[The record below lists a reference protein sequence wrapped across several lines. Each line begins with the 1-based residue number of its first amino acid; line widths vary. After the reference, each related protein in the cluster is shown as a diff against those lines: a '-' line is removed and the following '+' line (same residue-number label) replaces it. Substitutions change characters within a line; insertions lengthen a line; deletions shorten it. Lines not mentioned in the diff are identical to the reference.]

1 MFINEKEIL
10 RFLHKKRI
18 VALLI
23 FTVLSSLL
31 SSCSVVDVH
40 KSAPLS
46 SSQRWIVL
54 PFQNYSQTPRAGE
67 QVEEMVATLFR
78 IRGIPNIEMYQVQD
92 EDKGGWLDFND
103 RKRQEKALLLA
114 IKHSASYAVTGS
126 VDEWQYKLGVGSEP
140 VVGLTIRVIE
150 IPSGAVVWSASGAQS
165 GWSTGSLSGTAQQLL
180 RELIANIE
188 IKKS

>member
-1 MFINEKEIL
+1 MFINNNEIL
-10 RFLHKKRI
+10 QFLHKKRI

-23 FTVLSSLL
+23 FTVLFSLL
-31 SSCSVVDVH
+31 ASCSVVDVH

-54 PFQNYSQTPRAGE
+54 PFQNYSQSPRAGE

-180 RELIANIE
+180 RELISNIE